1 MDGENVVKLIEL
13 RSAAGLLLAVIQI
26 KETAVSGKEQAQ
38 EVSKKE
44 EFPWDEAK
52 SKEENPFMTDA
63 QKRYLFRLLAEQGIE
78 NSAAHEHLKRKFK
91 VNSLKEVTKAA
102 ASKEIEYLLALMKG
116 GGNHA
121 H

>member
-26 KETAVSGKEQAQ
+26 KEMAASGKEQAS
-38 EVSKKE
+38 EVAKGE
-44 EFPWDEAK
+44 EFPWDEK
-52 SKEENPFMTDA
+52 PKEENPFMTDA

-78 NSAAHEHLKRKFK
+78 NSSAHEHLKRKFK
-91 VNSLKEVTKAA
+91 VGSLKEVTKAA